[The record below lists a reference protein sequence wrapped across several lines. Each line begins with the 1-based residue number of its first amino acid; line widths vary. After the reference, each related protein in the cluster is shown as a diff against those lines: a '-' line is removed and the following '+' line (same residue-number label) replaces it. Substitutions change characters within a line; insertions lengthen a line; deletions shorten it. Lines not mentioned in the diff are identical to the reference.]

1 MEGGKRLTIRTPK
14 LSITVGLPG
23 SGKTTKAKE
32 IAALNPLNTILVS
45 RDDLRFLLY
54 NGEGILDST
63 LENYITKVQKDIV
76 KSGLKAGKH
85 VVVHDMNLRAK
96 YRKQW
101 AEIARDLGAE
111 FNIIDCTQ
119 VSVAECM
126 SNDQHRFERGGRRV
140 GKDVILSL
148 SHKFKNELKADTWK
162 PYKLYPAEA
171 FQPKVSYDKV
181 EWEPG
186 LPKAIIVDIDGT
198 VADCTGVRNPYD
210 ETKYHLDQP
219 KEDVIRLIRDLHYV
233 CGYKVIFVS
242 GRHEDHMNVTEEWL
256 YEHVKVPIEG
266 LFMRYERGTED
277 SVIKA
282 ELFDRHIRGR
292 YNNVCV
298 FDDRD
303 RVVEMWRSLGLLTN
317 QVQKGEF

>member
-1 MEGGKRLTIRTPK
+1 MPGK

-76 KSGLKAGKH
+76 KNGLKAGKH
-85 VVVHDMNLRAK
+85 VIVHDMNLRPK

-119 VSVAECM
+119 VPVAECM

-148 SHKFKNELKADTWK
+148 SHKFKNELKADVWK
-162 PYKLYPAEA
+162 PYKLYPFEA
-171 FQPKVSYDKV
+171 FQPKVSYEKV

-210 ETKYHLDQP
+210 ETKYHLDKP

-256 YEHVKVPIEG
+256 YDHVKVPIEG

-277 SVIKA
+277 SIIKA
-282 ELFDRHIRGR
+282 ELFNRHIRGQ
-292 YNNVCV
+292 YDIVCV

-303 RVVEMWRSLGLLTN
+303 RVVEMWRGLGLFVN

>member
-1 MEGGKRLTIRTPK
+1 MPGK

-76 KSGLKAGKH
+76 KGGLKAGKH
-85 VVVHDMNLRAK
+85 VIVHDMNLRPK

-119 VSVAECM
+119 VDEDECFYRDYDRGNRGERSVGE
-126 SNDQHRFERGGRRV
+126 
-140 GKDVILSL
+140 KVIRDLAK
-148 SHKFKNELKADTWK
+148 KFKNELKADVWK
-162 PYKLYPAEA
+162 PYKLYPFEA
-171 FQPKVSYDKV
+171 FQPKVSYEKV

-210 ETKYHLDQP
+210 ETKYHLDKP

-256 YEHVKVPIEG
+256 YDHVKVPIEG

-277 SVIKA
+277 SIIKA
-282 ELFDRHIRGR
+282 ELFNRHIRGQ
-292 YNNVCV
+292 YNIVCV

-303 RVVEMWRSLGLLTN
+303 RVVEMWRGLGLFVN